1 MLRELVRKNHFN
13 FIDEV
18 YTWRESIVKACEPLV
33 NDGSVKG
40 DYAFE
45 IIKNIEKYGPYMIVM
60 PGVVMPHS
68 QENSDFV
75 NNTAISFM
83 KLEKPVCFDK
93 NDEDSFVNL
102 FFTLAACDNKEH
114 LKNMNELSS
123 ILSNECLMED
133 LHKVKDE
140 NDLLMLA
147 DKYNL

>member
-1 MLRELVRKNHFN
+1 MLRDLVRKNHFN
-13 FIDEV
+13 FVDEV

-33 NDGSVKG
+33 KDGTVKG

-68 QENSDFV
+68 QENSEFV

-83 KLEKPVCFDK
+83 KLEKPISFDK
-93 NDEDSFVNL
+93 DDKDSFVTL
-102 FFTLAACDNKEH
+102 FFTLASCDNKEH
-114 LKNMNELSS
+114 LKNMKNLSL
-123 ILSNECLMED
+123 ILSNEELMED

-140 NDLLMLA
+140 NDLLRLA
-147 DKYNL
+147 EKYNL